1 VTDRATAVDLV
12 VVGGGARGLATAWH
26 AAAAGTVV
34 LLERFALGHD
44 RGASH
49 GGERIFRHAY
59 TDRAYVDMALAAED
73 GWAELGRLAGHRLIH
88 RVGCVEHG
96 PGTEIDALA
105 ATSAAA
111 GVVTER
117 LSAREA
123 ERRWPALRF
132 AGDVLAQPTAGW
144 VRAADGVAALARG
157 ARLRGAVLHDRTP
170 VAAIEPRGGPGDGA
184 EGVRVTAADGRAWEA
199 PVAVVAA
206 GAWAATLLPGL
217 GWPPLLTTEEN
228 VFFFRPRGE
237 PGAPSLPAFIHWE
250 GLDRYG
256 LPGPEGLV
264 KVGEHHAGVPTTGD
278 TRSGVPD
285 PARRARVERYV
296 AEWVPGLVPEA
307 VAASTC
313 LYTTTPTQDFVLDRV
328 GPLVVATGFSG
339 HGFKFV
345 PEVGRRLAALAAGT
359 EAPMPPFTLASHARR

>member
-1 VTDRATAVDLV
+1 VSATAVDLV
-12 VVGGGARGLATAWH
+12 VVGGGAMGLATAWH
-26 AAAAGTVV
+26 AAATGRVV

-59 TDRAYVDMALAAED
+59 TDRAYVDMALAAEE
-73 GWAELGRLAGHRLIH
+73 GWAALGRIAGRPLIH

-96 PGTEIDALA
+96 PGTAMDALA
-105 ATSAAA
+105 GVSASA
-111 GVVTER
+111 GVATER
-117 LSAREA
+117 LPAAEA

-132 AGDVLAQPTAGW
+132 AGDVLHQPTAGW
-144 VRAADGVAALARG
+144 VRAADGVDALARG
-157 ARLRGAVLHDRTP
+157 AAGRGATLLDETP
-170 VAAIEPRGGPGDGA
+170 VASVAPRG
-184 EGVRVTAADGRAWEA
+184 EGVRVTAADGRAWDA
-199 PVAVVAA
+199 PAAVVAA
-206 GAWAATLLPGL
+206 GAWAAGL
-217 GWPPLLTTEEN
+217 VPEAAWPPLLTTEEN
-228 VFFFRPRGE
+228 VFLFRPRR
-237 PGAPSLPAFIHWE
+237 PLDDGALPAFIHWE

-256 LPGPEGLV
+256 LPGPAGLV

-328 GPLVVATGFSG
+328 GPVVVATGFSG

-359 EAPMPPFTLASHARR
+359 AAPTPPFTLAWHASRPRP